1 MPQTHPTASAT
12 GLAPVPVAVLLP
24 PPGGRHAHS
33 AGGAVPDWHGVTAR
47 EAAGLIT
54 RLSAVG
60 DLVIEL
66 DGHPTILRAAEY
78 HHRRFAAAFTDG
90 PGLARPAPGRTQQTR
105 RSPLAGLIFAAL
117 PRPGVEPGDLNAIS
131 AAMHTWRSGLR
142 PAGYLLTVLTLP
154 SGSDLGDA
162 ARPVSHRATVI
173 AAARTAGFTW
183 QQEFLVLTAPLP
195 DGEPRALPDAPADLP
210 AALADGRHQRIHVNV
225 LAFRNDGGGSN
236 A

>member
-1 MPQTHPTASAT
+1 MPQKYPTTSPT
-12 GLAPVPVAVLLP
+12 GLTPIPVAVLLP
-24 PPGGRHAHS
+24 HRGGQRTDS
-33 AGGAVPDWHGVTAR
+33 ADGVPDWHGVTAR

-60 DLVIEL
+60 DLVVEL

-78 HHRRFAAAFTDG
+78 HDRQSAAASTDG
-90 PGLARPAPGRTQQTR
+90 PGLAQSAPGRTTPTR
-105 RSPLAGLIFAAL
+105 RRGLAGLIFAAL

-142 PAGYLLTVLTLP
+142 SGGCLLTVLTT
-154 SGSDLGDA
+154 STGSDLGDGA
-162 ARPVSHRATVI
+162 WAVSHRATVI
-173 AAARTAGFTW
+173 AAARTAGFNW

-195 DGEPRALPDAPADLP
+195 DGEPRALPDTPADLP
-210 AALADGRHQRIHVNV
+210 ANLVDGCHQRIHVKV
-225 LAFRNDGGGSN
+225 LAFRNDGGGSD